1 MDPYYTAGFVL
12 MAAAV
17 ATLVRLE
24 DWPPTEWSKDEIASI
39 IATFIGSTVTVV
51 FFAWFF
57 AETAGLYIDTI
68 AGFFAIV
75 MAGAGGVASIRAI
88 LAQAV
93 KTPEE

>member
-24 DWPPTEWSKDEIASI
+24 DWPPTEWSKEQIAGI
-39 IATFIGSTVTVV
+39 VATFIGSVISVV

-57 AETAGLYIDTI
+57 AESAGIYIDTI

-75 MAGAGGVASIRAI
+75 MAGAGGVAAIRAV

-93 KTPEE
+93 KTPE